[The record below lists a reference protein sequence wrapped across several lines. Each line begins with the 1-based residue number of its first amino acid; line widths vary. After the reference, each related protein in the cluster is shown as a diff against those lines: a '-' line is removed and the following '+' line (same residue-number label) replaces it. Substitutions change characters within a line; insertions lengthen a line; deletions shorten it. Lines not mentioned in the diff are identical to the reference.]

1 MHGKVATCLNLQ
13 RRPPS
18 RNEARLPFGLAFPG
32 KSHDDAKIV
41 PRILPPMP
49 DSPAL
54 TQTACRFQSFSE
66 PSDPSQVAPRIA
78 ALRKALAQQGL
89 AGFVVPR
96 ADEHQGEYVPAHM
109 ARLAWLTGFTGS
121 AGNAVVLAD
130 KAALIVDGRYTIQ
143 SAEQTDTTVVTPT
156 RMEETPLDRWIEAN
170 LPAGGKLGY
179 DPWLHTVDGVAKLE
193 KAATAAG
200 GELVA
205 LSHNPIDA
213 LWTDRPAPPSAPV
226 KAHRADFAGEGTA
239 SKLARIQEALAKA
252 KVDALVVSDP
262 HALAWTFNI
271 RGGDVEHTPLPL
283 GYAIVPREGRP
294 TVFLAPEKITN
305 EAGDAIG
312 AVGEIAPPAALETQL
327 AALGAAGA
335 KVRLDST
342 TAAAALATLIREAG
356 GTPDAGADPIALMK
370 ARKNEAEL
378 KGARAAH
385 LRDGAAMVRFLTWLA
400 REAPGG
406 QLTEIDTVAALEA
419 ERTKTG
425 LLKDVSFTTIAG
437 AGPNAALPHYRVT
450 EASNRRV
457 EPGIFLV
464 DSGGQYED
472 GTTDITRTMAV
483 GEPSDEMRDRYTRVL
498 KGHIAISRV
507 VFVKGTSGA
516 QLDALARLSL
526 WQAGLD
532 FDHGT
537 GHGVGSFLS
546 VHEGPQRISK
556 LGTTPLEPG
565 MILSNEPGFYKQGE
579 YGIRIENLIVVEE
592 RVIPGGDRTI
602 YGFETITWCPYERAL
617 IELKLLDDGEIAWIN
632 AYHAQV
638 WSNLAPLVEGE
649 AKIWLEQACLP
660 L

>member
-1 MHGKVATCLNLQ
+1 
-13 RRPPS
+13 
-18 RNEARLPFGLAFPG
+18 
-32 KSHDDAKIV
+32 
-41 PRILPPMP
+41 MP
-49 DSPAL
+49 ESPAAAHS
-54 TQTACRFQSFSE
+54 ACRFQSFSE

-89 AGFVVPR
+89 DGFVVPR
-96 ADEHQGEYVPAHM
+96 ADEHQGEYVPSHM

-143 SAEQTDTTVVTPT
+143 SAEQTDTRVVTPT
-156 RMEETPLDRWIEAN
+156 RMEDTPLDRWIEEN

-179 DPWLHTVDGVAKLE
+179 DPWLHTVDGVARLE
-193 KAATAAG
+193 KAAVSAG
-200 GELVA
+200 GKLVA
-205 LSHNPIDA
+205 VKANPIDA
-213 LWTDRPAPPSAPV
+213 LWSDRPAPPSAPV
-226 KAHRADFAGEGTA
+226 KAHRAEFAGEDTA

-262 HALAWTFNI
+262 HALAWTFNV

-294 TVFLAPEKITN
+294 TVFLAPEKVTN

-312 AVGEIAPPAALETQL
+312 AVGEIAPPAALEAQL

-342 TAAAALATLIREAG
+342 TAASALATLIREAG

-378 KGARAAH
+378 RGARNAH
-385 LRDGAAMVRFLTWLA
+385 LRDGAAMVRFLSWLA
-400 REAPGG
+400 REATGG
-406 QLTEIDTVAALEA
+406 KLTEIDTVAALEA
-419 ERTKTG
+419 ERAKTG

-450 EASNRRV
+450 EASNRKV
-457 EPGIFLV
+457 EPGILLV

-483 GEPSDEMRDRYTRVL
+483 GAPSDEMRDRYTRVL
-498 KGHIAISRV
+498 KGHIAISRA

-516 QLDALARLSL
+516 QIDALARLSL

-565 MILSNEPGFYKQGE
+565 MILSNEPGYYKQGE

-617 IELKLLDDGEIAWIN
+617 FELKLLDDGEIGWIN

-638 WSNLAPLVEGE
+638 WSNLAPLVEGD

>member
-1 MHGKVATCLNLQ
+1 MTDS
-13 RRPPS
+13 RPKP
-18 RNEARLPFGLAFPG
+18 
-32 KSHDDAKIV
+32 
-41 PRILPPMP
+41 
-49 DSPAL
+49 
-54 TQTACRFQSFSE
+54 ACRFQSFSE
-66 PSDPSQVAPRIA
+66 PSDPSQVAPRVA
-78 ALRKALAQQGL
+78 ALRAALAKQGL
-89 AGFVVPR
+89 DGFIFPR

-121 AGNAVVLAD
+121 AGHAVVLAD

-143 SAEQTDTTVVTPT
+143 SAAQTDTSVVTPT
-156 RMEETPLDRWIEAN
+156 KMEETPLDKWVEAN

-193 KAATAAG
+193 KAVSVAG
-200 GELVA
+200 GMLVPVA
-205 LSHNPIDA
+205 PNPIDA
-213 LWTDRPAPPSAPV
+213 LWSDRPAPPTAPV
-226 KAHRADFAGEGTA
+226 KAHPAAYAGESSA
-239 SKLARIQEALAKA
+239 DKLARIQQELAKA
-252 KVDALVVSDP
+252 RVDALVLSDP

-312 AVGEIAPPAALETQL
+312 ALGEIAPPQALEQQL
-327 AALGAAGA
+327 KALGARKA
-335 KVRLDST
+335 KVRLDAS
-342 TAAAALATLIREAG
+342 TAASALATLIRDAG
-356 GTPDAGADPIALMK
+356 GTPEAGTDPIALMK
-370 ARKNEAEL
+370 ARKNVAEL
-378 KGARAAH
+378 NGSRRAH
-385 LRDGAAMVRFLTWLA
+385 LRDGAAIVRFLSWLA
-400 REAPGG
+400 REAPKGS
-406 QLTEIDTVAALEA
+406 LTEIDAVAALEA
-419 ERTKTG
+419 ERLKTG
-425 LLKDVSFTTIAG
+425 ELRDVSFTTIAG

-450 EASNRRV
+450 ESSNRRI

-483 GEPSDEMRDRYTRVL
+483 GEPTAEMRDRYTRVL
-498 KGHIAISRV
+498 KGHLAISRA
-507 VFVKGTSGA
+507 VFPKGTSGA
-516 QLDALARLSL
+516 QLDAFARAPL

-537 GHGVGSFLS
+537 GHGVGSYLS
-546 VHEGPQRISK
+546 VHEGPQRLSK

-565 MILSNEPGFYKQGE
+565 MILSNEPGYYKEGA

-592 RVIPGGDRTI
+592 RVIPGGDRTM
-602 YGFETITWCPYERAL
+602 YGFETVTWCPYERAL
-617 IELKLLDDGEIAWIN
+617 IDLSLLDEGELAWIN

-638 WSNLAPLVEGE
+638 WSNLAPLVEGD
-649 AKIWLEQACLP
+649 AKSWLEQACLP

>member
-1 MHGKVATCLNLQ
+1 MTDSTA
-13 RRPPS
+13 
-18 RNEARLPFGLAFPG
+18 A
-32 KSHDDAKIV
+32 SH
-41 PRILPPMP
+41 
-49 DSPAL
+49 S
-54 TQTACRFQSFSE
+54 ACRFQSFSE
-66 PSDPSQVAPRIA
+66 PSNPAQVAPRVM
-78 ALRKALAQQGL
+78 ALRKALAAQGL
-89 AGFVVPR
+89 AGFIVPR
-96 ADEHQGEYVPAHM
+96 ADEHQGEYVPEHM

-121 AGNAVVLAD
+121 AGNAIVLAD
-130 KAALIVDGRYTIQ
+130 KAALIVDGRYTLQ
-143 SAEQTDTTVVTPT
+143 SQEQTDPRIITPT
-156 RMEETPLDRWIEAN
+156 KMEEMPLDRWIEAN

-193 KAATAAG
+193 KAAAAAG
-200 GELVA
+200 GTLVA
-205 LSHNPIDA
+205 CTPNPIDA
-213 LWTDRPAPPSAPV
+213 LWSDRPAPPTAPV
-226 KAHRADFAGEGTA
+226 KSHQAAFAGEATS
-239 SKLARIQEALAKA
+239 SKLARIQEALAQS

-312 AVGEIAPPAALETQL
+312 AVGEIAPPAALQTQL
-327 AALGAAGA
+327 EALGAAKA
-335 KVRLDST
+335 TVRLDST
-342 TAAAALATLIREAG
+342 TAASALATLIRDAG
-356 GTPDAGADPIALMK
+356 GTPEAGIDPIALMK
-370 ARKNEAEL
+370 ARKNAAEL
-378 KGARAAH
+378 EGTRQAH
-385 LRDGAAMVRFLTWLA
+385 LRDGAAMVRFLSWLA
-400 REAPGG
+400 REAPKGG
-406 QLTEIDTVAALEA
+406 LTEIDAVAALEA
-419 ERTKTG
+419 ERLKTG

-450 EASNRRV
+450 DTSNRAI

-483 GEPSDEMRDRYTRVL
+483 GEPNAEMRDRYTRVL
-498 KGHIAISRV
+498 KGHLAISRA

-516 QLDALARLSL
+516 QLDALARLPL

-537 GHGVGSFLS
+537 GHGVGSYLS
-546 VHEGPQRISK
+546 VHEGPQRLSK

-565 MILSNEPGFYKQGE
+565 MILSNEPGYYKEGE
-579 YGIRIENLIVVEE
+579 YGIRIENLVVVEE
-592 RVIPGGDRTI
+592 RNIPGGDRTI
-602 YGFETITWCPYERAL
+602 YGFATITWCPYERAL
-617 IELKLLDDGEIAWIN
+617 IDTNLLDDGEIAWID
-632 AYHAQV
+632 AYHAKV
-638 WSNLAPLVEGE
+638 WEKLSPLVEGE

>member
-1 MHGKVATCLNLQ
+1 MT
-13 RRPPS
+13 
-18 RNEARLPFGLAFPG
+18 E
-32 KSHDDAKIV
+32 
-41 PRILPPMP
+41 
-49 DSPAL
+49 SPA
-54 TQTACRFQSFSE
+54 ACHFQSFSE
-66 PSDPSQVAPRIA
+66 PSDPSQVAPRVA
-78 ALRKALAQQGL
+78 ALRGALAAQGL
-89 AGFVVPR
+89 DGFIIPR

-121 AGNAVVLAD
+121 AGNAIVLAD

-143 SAEQTDTTVVTPT
+143 SAEQTDTAIITPT
-156 RMEETPLDRWIEAN
+156 KMEEMPLERWIEAN

-193 KAATAAG
+193 KAVAAAG
-200 GELVA
+200 GALVA
-205 LSHNPIDA
+205 LKANPIDA
-213 LWTDRPAPPSAPV
+213 LWSDRPAPPAAPV
-226 KAHRADFAGEGTA
+226 KAHRADFAGESTA

-252 KVDALVVSDP
+252 RVDALVVSDP

-294 TVFLAPEKITN
+294 TVFLAPEKVTN

-327 AALGAAGA
+327 NALGAAKA
-335 KVRLDST
+335 RVRLDSA
-342 TAAAALATLIREAG
+342 TAASALATLIAKAG

-378 KGARAAH
+378 KGAREAH
-385 LRDGAAMVRFLTWLA
+385 LRDGAAIVRYLAWLA
-400 REAPGG
+400 REAPKGG
-406 QLTEIDTVAALEA
+406 LTEIDAVAALEA
-419 ERTKTG
+419 ERMKTG

-437 AGPNAALPHYRVT
+437 AGPNAALPHYRVS
-450 EASNRRV
+450 EASNRKI
-457 EPGIFLV
+457 EPGILLV

-483 GEPSDEMRDRYTRVL
+483 GEPTDEMRDRYTRVL
-498 KGHIAISRV
+498 KGHLAISRV

-516 QLDALARLSL
+516 QLDALARLPL

-537 GHGVGSFLS
+537 GHGVGSYLS
-546 VHEGPQRISK
+546 VHEGPQRLSK

-565 MILSNEPGFYKQGE
+565 MILSNEPGYYKQGE

-602 YGFETITWCPYERAL
+602 YGFETITWAPYERAL
-617 IELKLLDDGEIAWIN
+617 IELKLLDAGEIAWIN

-649 AKIWLEQACLP
+649 AKAWLETACLP

>member
-1 MHGKVATCLNLQ
+1 
-13 RRPPS
+13 
-18 RNEARLPFGLAFPG
+18 
-32 KSHDDAKIV
+32 
-41 PRILPPMP
+41 MP
-49 DSPAL
+49 DKTASAHP
-54 TQTACRFQSFSE
+54 ACRFQSFSE
-66 PSDPSQVAPRIA
+66 PSDPSHVAPRIA
-78 ALRKALAQQGL
+78 ALRKALAQQGI
-89 AGFVVPR
+89 ACFIVPR

-121 AGNAVVLAD
+121 AGNAVVTAD

-143 SAEQTDTTVVTPT
+143 AAEQTDTAVVTPT

-170 LPAGGKLGY
+170 LPAGGKVGY
-179 DPWLHTVDGVAKLE
+179 DPWLHTVDGVAQLD
-193 KAATAAG
+193 KAVAAAG

-205 LSHNPIDA
+205 LPENPIDA
-213 LWTDRPAPPSAPV
+213 LWSERPAPPAAPV
-226 KAHRADFAGEGTA
+226 KAHRAELAGEDTA
-239 SKLARIQEALAKA
+239 SKLARIQEALGKA

-262 HALAWTFNI
+262 HALAWAFNI

-312 AVGEIAPPAALETQL
+312 AVGEIAPPAALEAQL

-335 KVRLDST
+335 KVRLDAT
-342 TAAAALATLIREAG
+342 TAASALATLISEAG
-356 GTPDAGADPIALMK
+356 GNPDAGADPIALMK
-370 ARKNEAEL
+370 ARKNETEL
-378 KGARAAH
+378 AGARTAH

-406 QLTEIDTVAALEA
+406 RLTEIDAVAALEA
-419 ERTKTG
+419 ERNKTG

-437 AGPNAALPHYRVT
+437 AGPNAALPHYRVSD
-450 EASNRRV
+450 ASNRRI

-483 GEPSDEMRDRYTRVL
+483 GEPTPEMRDRYTRVL
-498 KGHIAISRV
+498 KGHIAISRAI
-507 VFVKGTSGA
+507 FVKGTSGA
-516 QLDALARLSL
+516 QLDALARLPL

-537 GHGVGSFLS
+537 GHGVGSYLS
-546 VHEGPQRISK
+546 VHEGPQRISR

-565 MILSNEPGFYKQGE
+565 MILSNEPGYYKEGE

-592 RVIPGGDRTI
+592 RAIPGGDRTI

-617 IELKLLDDGEIAWIN
+617 VDKSLLDEGEIAWIDT
-632 AYHAQV
+632 YHATV
-638 WSNLAPLVEGE
+638 WNKLAPLVEGE
-649 AKIWLEQACLP
+649 AKAWLEKACLP

>member
-1 MHGKVATCLNLQ
+1 MT
-13 RRPPS
+13 
-18 RNEARLPFGLAFPG
+18 E
-32 KSHDDAKIV
+32 
-41 PRILPPMP
+41 
-49 DSPAL
+49 SPAS
-54 TQTACRFQSFSE
+54 ACRFQSFSE
-66 PSDPSQVAPRIA
+66 PSDPTQVAPRVA
-78 ALRKALAQQGL
+78 ALRRALVVQGL
-89 AGFVVPR
+89 DGFVIPR

-121 AGNAVVLAD
+121 AGNAIVLAE

-143 SAEQTDTTVVTPT
+143 SAEQTDTAVITPT
-156 RMEETPLDRWIEAN
+156 KMEEMPLERWIEAN
-170 LPAGGKLGY
+170 LNEGGRLGY
-179 DPWLHTVDGVAKLE
+179 DPWVHTVDGVARLE
-193 KAATAAG
+193 KAVASVG
-200 GELVA
+200 GKLIPCTP
-205 LSHNPIDA
+205 NPLDA
-213 LWTDRPAPPSAPV
+213 LWSDRPPAPTAQV
-226 KAHRADFAGEGTA
+226 RAHRADYAGEA
-239 SKLARIQEALAKA
+239 SSEKLARIQEALAKA

-294 TVFLAPEKITN
+294 TVFLAPEKVTN

-312 AVGEIAPPAALETQL
+312 AVGDIEPPTGLDAQL
-327 AALGAAGA
+327 RRLGAAGA
-335 KVRLDST
+335 RVRLDSA
-342 TAAAALATLIREAG
+342 TAASALATLISAAG

-370 ARKNEAEL
+370 ARKNPAEL
-378 KGARAAH
+378 AGTRNAH
-385 LRDGAAMVRFLTWLA
+385 LRDGAAIVRFLSWLA
-400 REAPGG
+400 REAPNGG
-406 QLTEIDTVAALEA
+406 LTEIDAVAALET
-419 ERTKTG
+419 ERVGTG

-450 EASNRRV
+450 EASNRRI

-472 GTTDITRTMAV
+472 GTTDITRTMAI
-483 GEPSDEMRDRYTRVL
+483 GTPSDEMRDRYTRVL
-498 KGHIAISRV
+498 KGHLAISRV

-516 QLDALARLSL
+516 QLDALARLPL

-537 GHGVGSFLS
+537 GHGVGSYLS
-546 VHEGPQRISK
+546 VHEGPQRLSK

-565 MILSNEPGFYKQGE
+565 MILSNEPGYYKQGE

-592 RVIPGGDRTI
+592 RPIPGGDRTI

-617 IELKLLDDGEIAWIN
+617 IEKNLLDAGEIAWID
-632 AYHAQV
+632 AYHAKV
-638 WSNLAPLVEGE
+638 WENLSPLVEGE
-649 AKIWLEQACLP
+649 AKAWLQQACQP

>member
-1 MHGKVATCLNLQ
+1 
-13 RRPPS
+13 
-18 RNEARLPFGLAFPG
+18 
-32 KSHDDAKIV
+32 
-41 PRILPPMP
+41 MP
-49 DSPAL
+49 QSPAL
-54 TQTACRFQSFSE
+54 AQPACRFQTFSE
-66 PSDPSQVAPRIA
+66 PSDPAEVAPRIA
-78 ALRKALAQQGL
+78 ALRMALAQQGL
-89 AGFVVPR
+89 AGFIVPR

-156 RMEETPLDRWIEAN
+156 RMEDTPLDRWIETN
-170 LPAGGKLGY
+170 LPSGGRLGY
-179 DPWLHTVDGVAKLE
+179 DPWLHTVDAVARLE
-193 KAATAAG
+193 KAAAAAG
-200 GELVA
+200 GTLVA
-205 LSHNPIDA
+205 VSRNPIDA
-213 LWTDRPAPPSAPV
+213 LWADRPAPPSAPV
-226 KAHRADFAGEGTA
+226 KAHRADFTGEDAA
-239 SKLARIQEALAKA
+239 SKLDRIQDALGKA
-252 KVDALVVSDP
+252 KVDALLISDP

-294 TVFLAPEKITN
+294 TVFLALEKITN

-312 AVGEIAPPAALETQL
+312 AVGEIAPPAALATQL

-335 KVRLDST
+335 RVRLDST
-342 TAAAALATLIREAG
+342 TAAAALATLIRDAG
-356 GTPDAGADPIALMK
+356 GTPEAGADPIALMK

-378 KGARAAH
+378 RGTRAAH
-385 LRDGAAMVRFLTWLA
+385 LRDGAAMVRFLTWLT

-419 ERTKTG
+419 ERAKTG
-425 LLKDVSFTTIAG
+425 LLRDVSFTTIAG

-450 EASNRRV
+450 EASNRKV

-472 GTTDITRTMAV
+472 GTTDITRTMAI

-498 KGHIAISRV
+498 KGHIAISRA

-516 QLDALARLSL
+516 QLDALARLPL

-537 GHGVGSFLS
+537 GHGVGSYLS

-565 MILSNEPGFYKQGE
+565 MILSNEPGYYKQGE

-617 IELKLLDDGEIAWIN
+617 IDANLLDDGEIAWID
-632 AYHAQV
+632 AYHARV
-638 WSNLAPLVEGE
+638 WSHLATLVEGE
-649 AKIWLEQACLP
+649 ARAWLEQACLP

>member
-1 MHGKVATCLNLQ
+1 
-13 RRPPS
+13 
-18 RNEARLPFGLAFPG
+18 
-32 KSHDDAKIV
+32 
-41 PRILPPMP
+41 MP

-54 TQTACRFQSFSE
+54 THPACRFQTFSE
-66 PSDPSQVAPRIA
+66 PSDPAHVAPRVA
-78 ALRKALAQQGL
+78 ALRSALAQQGL
-89 AGFVVPR
+89 AGFIVPR

-121 AGNAVVLAD
+121 AGNAIVLAD

-143 SAEQTDTTVVTPT
+143 SAEQTDTAVVTPT
-156 RMEETPLDRWIEAN
+156 RMEETPLDRWIETN
-170 LPAGGKLGY
+170 LPAGGRLGY

-193 KAATAAG
+193 KAAAAAG
-200 GELVA
+200 GTLVPV
-205 LSHNPIDA
+205 SRNPIDA
-213 LWTDRPAPPSAPV
+213 LWTDRPAPPAAPV
-226 KAHRADFAGEGTA
+226 KAHRADFAGENTA
-239 SKLARIQEALAKA
+239 SKLTRIQEALAKA

-312 AVGEIAPPAALETQL
+312 AVGEIAPPAALDTQL

-342 TAAAALATLIREAG
+342 TAAAALASLIREAG
-356 GTPDAGADPIALMK
+356 GTPDASADPIALMK
-370 ARKNEAEL
+370 ARKNAVEL
-378 KGARAAH
+378 AGTRAAH

-406 QLTEIDTVAALEA
+406 ELTEIDTVAALEA
-419 ERTKTG
+419 ERAKTG

-450 EASNRRV
+450 EASNHKV

-472 GTTDITRTMAV
+472 GTTDITRTMAI
-483 GEPSDEMRDRYTRVL
+483 GDPSDEMRDRYTRVL
-498 KGHIAISRV
+498 KGHIAISRA

-516 QLDALARLSL
+516 QLDALARLPL

-537 GHGVGSFLS
+537 GHGVGSYLS

-565 MILSNEPGFYKQGE
+565 MILSNEPGFYKEGE

-592 RVIPGGDRTI
+592 RIIPGGDRTI

>member
-1 MHGKVATCLNLQ
+1 
-13 RRPPS
+13 
-18 RNEARLPFGLAFPG
+18 
-32 KSHDDAKIV
+32 
-41 PRILPPMP
+41 MP
-49 DSPAL
+49 DTTAL
-54 TQTACRFQSFSE
+54 APPTCRFQSFSE
-66 PSDPSQVAPRIA
+66 PSDSSQVAPRIA
-78 ALRKALAQQGL
+78 ALRKALARQGI
-89 AGFVVPR
+89 AGFIVPR

-121 AGNAVVLAD
+121 AGNAVVMAD

-143 SAEQTDTTVVTPT
+143 AAEQTDTAVVTPT

-193 KAATAAG
+193 KAAAAAG
-200 GELVA
+200 GTLVA
-205 LSHNPIDA
+205 LADNPIDA
-213 LWTDRPAPPSAPV
+213 LWGDRPAPPAAPV
-226 KAHRADFAGEGTA
+226 KAHRADLAGEGTA
-239 SKLARIQEALAKA
+239 SKLARIQEALGKA

-312 AVGEIAPPAALETQL
+312 AVGEIAPPVALEAQL
-327 AALGAAGA
+327 KALGAAGA
-335 KVRLDST
+335 KVRLDAT
-342 TAAAALATLIREAG
+342 TAAAALATLISEAG
-356 GTPDAGADPIALMK
+356 GTPDAGTDPIALMK
-370 ARKNEAEL
+370 ARKNATEL
-378 KGARAAH
+378 EGARTAH

-406 QLTEIDTVAALEA
+406 GLTEIDAVAALEA
-419 ERTKTG
+419 ERDKTG
-425 LLKDVSFTTIAG
+425 LLKDISFTTIAG
-437 AGPNAALPHYRVT
+437 AGPNAALPHYRVSD
-450 EASNRRV
+450 ASNRRI
-457 EPGIFLV
+457 EPGIVLV

-472 GTTDITRTMAV
+472 GTTDITRTMAI
-483 GEPSDEMRDRYTRVL
+483 GEPTPEMRDRYTRVL
-498 KGHIAISRV
+498 KGHVAISRA

-516 QLDALARLSL
+516 QLDALARLPL

-537 GHGVGSFLS
+537 GHGVGSYLS

-565 MILSNEPGFYKQGE
+565 MILSNEPGYYKQGE

-592 RVIPGGDRTI
+592 RRIPGGDRTI
-602 YGFETITWCPYERAL
+602 YGFETISWCPYERAL
-617 IELKLLDDGEIAWIN
+617 IETGLLGQGEIAWID
-632 AYHAQV
+632 AYHAKV
-638 WSNLAPLVEGE
+638 WSKLAPLVEGE
-649 AKIWLEQACLP
+649 AKAWLEKACLP

>member
-1 MHGKVATCLNLQ
+1 
-13 RRPPS
+13 
-18 RNEARLPFGLAFPG
+18 
-32 KSHDDAKIV
+32 
-41 PRILPPMP
+41 
-49 DSPAL
+49 
-54 TQTACRFQSFSE
+54 
-66 PSDPSQVAPRIA
+66 
-78 ALRKALAQQGL
+78 
-89 AGFVVPR
+89 
-96 ADEHQGEYVPAHM
+96 M

-143 SAEQTDTTVVTPT
+143 SAEQTDTSVVTPV
-156 RMEETPLDRWIEAN
+156 RMEETPLERWIEAN
-170 LPAGGKLGY
+170 LREGGRLGY

-193 KAATAAG
+193 KAAAAAG
-200 GELVA
+200 GTLVA
-205 LSHNPIDA
+205 VTPNPIDA
-213 LWTDRPAPPSAPV
+213 LWSDRPAPPAAAV
-226 KAHRADFAGEGTA
+226 KAHRAEFAGEATA
-239 SKLARIQEALAKA
+239 HKLARIQEALAKA

-312 AVGEIAPPAALETQL
+312 AVGEIAPPAALERQL
-327 AALGAAGA
+327 QALGEAKA
-335 KVRLDST
+335 KVRLDSA
-342 TAAAALATLIREAG
+342 TAASALATLIAEAG

-378 KGARAAH
+378 KGARDAH
-385 LRDGAAMVRFLTWLA
+385 LRDGAAMVRFLAWLA
-400 REAPGG
+400 REAPEGG
-406 QLTEIDTVAALEA
+406 LTEIDAVAALEA
-419 ERTKTG
+419 ERLKTG
-425 LLKDVSFTTIAG
+425 LLRDVSFTTIAG

-450 EASNRRV
+450 EASNRRI

-472 GTTDITRTMAV
+472 GTTDITRTMAI

-498 KGHIAISRV
+498 KGHLAISRAI
-507 VFVKGTSGA
+507 FVKGTSGA
-516 QLDALARLSL
+516 QLDALARLPL

-537 GHGVGSFLS
+537 GHGVGSYLS
-546 VHEGPQRISK
+546 VHEGPQRLSK

-565 MILSNEPGFYKQGE
+565 MILSNEPGYYKQGE

-592 RVIPGGDRTI
+592 RAIPGGDRTI

-617 IELKLLDDGEIAWIN
+617 IEIKLLDEGEIAWIN
-632 AYHAQV
+632 AYHAKV

-649 AKIWLEQACLP
+649 ARDWLEKACLP

>member
-1 MHGKVATCLNLQ
+1 MTTTAI
-13 RRPPS
+13 S
-18 RNEARLPFGLAFPG
+18 R
-32 KSHDDAKIV
+32 
-41 PRILPPMP
+41 
-49 DSPAL
+49 SPASR
-54 TQTACRFQSFSE
+54 TACRFQSFSE
-66 PSDPSQVAPRIA
+66 PSNPAQVAPRVV
-78 ALRKALAQQGL
+78 ALRKALAALGL
-89 AGFVVPR
+89 DGFIVPR
-96 ADEHQGEYVPAHM
+96 ADEHQGEYVPDHM

-130 KAALIVDGRYTIQ
+130 KAALIVDGRYTLQ
-143 SAEQTDTTVVTPT
+143 SQEQTDAALITPT
-156 RMEETPLDRWIEAN
+156 KMEEMPLERWIEAN
-170 LPAGGKLGY
+170 LPVGGRLGY
-179 DPWLHTVDGVAKLE
+179 DPWLHTVDGVARLE

-200 GELVA
+200 GTLVA
-205 LSHNPIDA
+205 CTTNPIDA
-213 LWTDRPAPPSAPV
+213 LWSDRPAPPTAPV
-226 KAHRADFAGEGTA
+226 KAHRADFAGEDTA
-239 SKLARIQEALAKA
+239 SKLARIQEALVKA

-312 AVGEIAPPAALETQL
+312 AVGEIAPPSALQTQL
-327 AALGAAGA
+327 QALGAAKA

-342 TAAAALATLIREAG
+342 TAASALATLIRDAG
-356 GTPDAGADPIALMK
+356 GTPEAGADPIALMK

-378 KGARAAH
+378 HGTRQAH
-385 LRDGAAMVRFLTWLA
+385 LRDGAAIVRFLTWLA
-400 REAPGG
+400 REAPKGG
-406 QLTEIDTVAALEA
+406 LTEIDAVAALEA
-419 ERTKTG
+419 ERMKTG

-437 AGPNAALPHYRVT
+437 AGTNAALPHYRVT
-450 EASNRRV
+450 DSSNRPI
-457 EPGIFLV
+457 EPGIVLV

-472 GTTDITRTMAV
+472 GTTDITRTMVV
-483 GEPSDEMRDRYTRVL
+483 GEPTDEMRDRYTRVL
-498 KGHIAISRV
+498 KGHLAISRV

-516 QLDALARLSL
+516 QLDALARLPL

-537 GHGVGSFLS
+537 GHGVGSYLS
-546 VHEGPQRISK
+546 VHEGPQRLSK

-565 MILSNEPGFYKQGE
+565 MILSNEPGYYKQGE

-617 IELKLLDDGEIAWIN
+617 IDLKLLDEGEIAWIN

-649 AKIWLEQACLP
+649 AKEWLEKMCLP

>member
-1 MHGKVATCLNLQ
+1 MT
-13 RRPPS
+13 R
-18 RNEARLPFGLAFPG
+18 
-32 KSHDDAKIV
+32 
-41 PRILPPMP
+41 
-49 DSPAL
+49 
-54 TQTACRFQSFSE
+54 QTADASPSCRFQSFSE
-66 PSDPSQVAPRIA
+66 PSNPAQVAPRIA
-78 ALRKALAQQGL
+78 ALRKALLAAGL
-89 AGFVVPR
+89 DGLIVPR
-96 ADEHQGEYVPAHM
+96 ADEHQGEYVPGHM

-143 SAEQTDTTVVTPT
+143 SAEQTDTAVVTPVK
-156 RMEETPLDRWIEAN
+156 MEGTPLERWVEAN
-170 LPAGGKLGY
+170 LPAGAKLGY

-193 KAATAAG
+193 KAVATAG
-200 GELVA
+200 GTLVA
-205 LSHNPIDA
+205 LAKNPIDG
-213 LWTDRPAPPSAPV
+213 LWSDRPAAPTAPV
-226 KAHRADFAGEGTA
+226 KAHRADFSGESPA
-239 SKLARIQEALAKA
+239 DKLARIQQALVKA

-312 AVGEIAPPAALETQL
+312 AVGEIAPPSALETQL
-327 AALGAAGA
+327 RTLGAAGA
-335 KVRLDST
+335 RVRLDST
-342 TAAAALATLIREAG
+342 TAASALAALIRQAG
-356 GTPDAGADPIALMK
+356 GTPDSGADPIALMK

-378 KGARAAH
+378 KGTREAH
-385 LRDGAAMVRFLTWLA
+385 LRDGAAIVRFLCWIA
-400 REAPGG
+400 REAPKGG
-406 QLTEIDTVAALEA
+406 LTEIDAVAVLEA
-419 ERTKTG
+419 ERLKTG
-425 LLKDVSFTTIAG
+425 LLRDVSFTTIAG

-450 EASNRRV
+450 EASNRRI

-472 GTTDITRTMAV
+472 GTTDITRTMAI
-483 GEPSDEMRDRYTRVL
+483 GEPSAEMRDRYTRVL
-498 KGHIAISRV
+498 KGHLAISRV

-516 QLDALARLSL
+516 QLDALARLPL

-537 GHGVGSFLS
+537 GHGVGSYLS
-546 VHEGPQRISK
+546 VHEGPQRLSK

-565 MILSNEPGFYKQGE
+565 MILSNEPGYYKQGD

-602 YGFETITWCPYERAL
+602 YGFETLTWAPYERAL
-617 IELKLLDDGEIAWIN
+617 IELKLLDESEIAWIN

-649 AKIWLEQACLP
+649 AKDWLEKMCLP

>member
-1 MHGKVATCLNLQ
+1 MTD
-13 RRPPS
+13 S
-18 RNEARLPFGLAFPG
+18 RT
-32 KSHDDAKIV
+32 S
-41 PRILPPMP
+41 
-49 DSPAL
+49 
-54 TQTACRFQSFSE
+54 CRFQSFSE
-66 PSDPSQVAPRIA
+66 PSDPSQVAPRVA
-78 ALRKALAQQGL
+78 ALRAALAKQGL
-89 AGFVVPR
+89 DGFIIPR

-121 AGNAVVLAD
+121 AGHAVVLAD

-143 SAEQTDTTVVTPT
+143 SAAQTDTSVVTPT
-156 RMEETPLDRWIEAN
+156 KMEEAPLDKWVEAN

-193 KAATAAG
+193 KAASAAG
-200 GELVA
+200 GMLVPVTP
-205 LSHNPIDA
+205 NPIDA
-213 LWTDRPAPPSAPV
+213 LWSDRPAPPTAPV
-226 KAHRADFAGEGTA
+226 KAHPAAYAGESSA
-239 SKLARIQEALAKA
+239 DKLARIQQELVKA
-252 KVDALVVSDP
+252 KVDALVLSDP

-312 AVGEIAPPAALETQL
+312 ALGEIAPPQALEQQL
-327 AALGAAGA
+327 KALGARKA
-335 KVRLDST
+335 KVRLDAS
-342 TAAAALATLIREAG
+342 TAASALATLIRDAG
-356 GTPDAGADPIALMK
+356 GTPEAGTDPIALMK
-370 ARKNEAEL
+370 ARKNAAEL
-378 KGARAAH
+378 AGSRRAH
-385 LRDGAAMVRFLTWLA
+385 LRDGAAIVRFLSWLA
-400 REAPGG
+400 REAPKGG
-406 QLTEIDTVAALEA
+406 LTEIDAVAALEA
-419 ERTKTG
+419 ERLKTG
-425 LLKDVSFTTIAG
+425 ELRDVSFTTIAG

-450 EASNRRV
+450 ESSNRRI

-483 GEPSDEMRDRYTRVL
+483 GEPSAEMRDRYTRVL
-498 KGHIAISRV
+498 KGHLAISRA
-507 VFVKGTSGA
+507 VFPKGTSGA
-516 QLDALARLSL
+516 QLDAFARAPL

-537 GHGVGSFLS
+537 GHGVGSYLS
-546 VHEGPQRISK
+546 VHEGPQRLSK

-565 MILSNEPGFYKQGE
+565 MILSNEPGYYKEGA

-592 RVIPGGDRTI
+592 RQIPGAERTM
-602 YGFETITWCPYERAL
+602 YGFETVTWCPYERAL
-617 IELKLLDDGEIAWIN
+617 IDLSLLDEGELAWIN

-649 AKIWLEQACLP
+649 AKAWLEQACLP